1 MAEQELVEFDCTLEK
16 VQNLRS
22 GGYRVTLD
30 VPAVNASE
38 AAVLLVYSDAP
49 GVRVRATLKL
59 SRVTRTAE
67 EWEWGS
73 DAESSL

>member
-30 VPAVNASE
+30 VPAINAPA

-49 GVRVRATLKL
+49 GVRARAALTLRRDKTFKPQE
-59 SRVTRTAE
+59 RE
-67 EWEWGS
+67 E